1 MIDLWFLYYG
11 VMGNQNSGG
20 IDIQG
25 YRVLM
30 LWKYKVLE
38 YYSIKNMDNYLSVCL
53 KLCIF
58 DTLNF

>member
-30 LWKYKVLE
+30 L
-38 YYSIKNMDNYLSVCL
+38 
-53 KLCIF
+53 
-58 DTLNF
+58 